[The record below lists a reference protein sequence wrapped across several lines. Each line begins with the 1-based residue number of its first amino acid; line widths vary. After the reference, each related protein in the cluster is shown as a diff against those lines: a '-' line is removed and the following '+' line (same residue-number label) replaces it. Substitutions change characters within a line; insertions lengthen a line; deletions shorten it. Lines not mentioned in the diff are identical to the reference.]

1 MATNSEE
8 RAEKLVFKARN
19 LINEYLDRCDEK
31 NTPYLCKLMSQKNA
45 SRKGVEEF
53 VLTLMFNNNMTI
65 GEALSEQERILDPNY
80 IND

>member
-1 MATNSEE
+1 
-8 RAEKLVFKARN
+8 
-19 LINEYLDRCDEK
+19 
-31 NTPYLCKLMSQKNA
+31 MSQKNA